1 MRIDSL
7 RFTLSKSQ
15 MIEFLNS
22 EDDFKEITEAI
33 AEMVSESN
41 EEQSDEQGE

>member
-7 RFTLSKSQ
+7 RFALSKSP
-15 MIEFLNS
+15 MVEFLNS
-22 EDDFKEITEAI
+22 EDDFKEIAETI